1 MKVRGTVPLS
11 FLLPEWLRAPVLSI
25 GCAKEVREIF
35 PYALVSALTSL
46 LWLLGPGP
54 DAGVLNAAWV
64 AGELATVAMGAA
76 MFGHEFTH
84 RTVSLMLVQP
94 VTRAEIWRRKMQ
106 VLGVAMGVVV
116 VCRLAGTVLHGNP
129 GQAFTF
135 AGLMSL
141 SGVGYGLLVAPLMA
155 ILSRGT
161 LAGTVFTVALPAI
174 SWQVAGLAA
183 LARFGID
190 GWNSAAATDLTATVF
205 VILVAAQWIIAPFLS
220 RLMFLRLE
228 AADARG
234 LAIRLPRWLGRTVG
248 ATPSRGGWL
257 PKVAGK
263 ELRLLAPAVL
273 VAGLYLAVSLTE
285 IVLERVGGPRT
296 EVTSLASFIYAGL
309 VSLLVGALA
318 CAEERQAGTLLW
330 QLVQP
335 VAAGRQW
342 AIKAGVAI
350 VAALLLALGVPWL
363 VWLIHLSQMPPE
375 ALVGVCGFGGTP
387 VSPMDYLKGACQV
400 TTLCVIGLYAS
411 SASPNALRAML
422 WSVPAGLVF
431 VTLFNGLLADAGF
444 HNAFFP
450 LETADRS
457 FLSPAGVLAIGFWMA
472 VLAGVLAVVLG
483 CAFRNFRRLD
493 LRPARV
499 FTHLLVMAASLGGA
513 SLACLVFAGAIRAS
527 GIVLPEQPPTR
538 EGRLAAECD
547 ANLAAIETALSAWYT
562 GHSNTVPASLLAL
575 GYSLGNPRIL
585 VCPADE
591 SRRPATEAALLT
603 PDNVGYEYSLLD
615 AAGDPPQTAQVR
627 CPLHGGTRVFPV
639 FARYGMTRYGTA
651 PTASTASTSLP
662 GPARELSAEQLKELQ
677 SRVSLMMRHGLVPRT
692 TNALFGTVL
701 RYNLVPHS
709 TNTLLPTNAPAGE
722 APAPGDP

>member
-1 MKVRGTVPLS
+1 M
-11 FLLPEWLRAPVLSI
+11 
-25 GCAKEVREIF
+25 
-35 PYALVSALTSL
+35 AL
-46 LWLLGPGP
+46 
-54 DAGVLNAAWV
+54 
-64 AGELATVAMGAA
+64 
-76 MFGHEFTH
+76 
-84 RTVSLMLVQP
+84 
-94 VTRAEIWRRKMQ
+94 
-106 VLGVAMGVVV
+106 
-116 VCRLAGTVLHGNP
+116 
-129 GQAFTF
+129 
-135 AGLMSL
+135 
-141 SGVGYGLLVAPLMA
+141 
-155 ILSRGT
+155 LSRGT

-183 LARFGID
+183 LARFGMD
-190 GWNSAAATDLTATVF
+190 GWNSAAATDHTATVF
-205 VILVAAQWIIAPFLS
+205 VILVAAQWVLAPFIS

-228 AADARG
+228 ATDSRD

-257 PKVAGK
+257 PKVVGK

-273 VAGLYLAVSLTE
+273 VAGLYLAVCLVE
-285 IVLERVGGPRT
+285 VVLQRVGGART
-296 EVTSLASFIYAGL
+296 EVTPLASFIYAGL

-350 VAALLLALGVPWL
+350 VAALVLALGVPWL
-363 VWLIHLSQMPPE
+363 VWLTHLSQVPPPIL
-375 ALVGVCGFGGTP
+375 AGGGTVWGFGAGP
-387 VSPMDYLKGACQV
+387 ASPMDYLKGACQV

-431 VTLFNGLLADAGF
+431 VTCFNGLLDHAGF
-444 HNAFFP
+444 YNAFFP
-450 LETADRS
+450 LETAGRS

-493 LRPARV
+493 LRTARV
-499 FTHLLVMAASLGGA
+499 FTHLLIMAASLTGAALGG
-513 SLACLVFAGAIRAS
+513 LGFAGAIRAS
-527 GIVLPEQPPTR
+527 GIALPEQPPTR
-538 EGRLAAECD
+538 EARLAAECD
-547 ANLAAIETALSAWYT
+547 ANLATIETALGAWYT

-575 GYSLGNPRIL
+575 AYSVENLRVL

-591 SRRPATEAALLT
+591 SRQPATEASLLT
-603 PDNVGYEYSLLD
+603 PDNVGYKYSLLD

-639 FARYGMTRYGTA
+639 FARYGMTRHGTA
-651 PTASTASTSLP
+651 PTASTLSTGPP
-662 GPARELSAEQLKELQ
+662 GPARELSAEQLKELE
-677 SRVSLMMRHGLVPRT
+677 SRVSLMMRYGLVPRT
-692 TNALFGTVL
+692 THALFSTGL
-701 RYNLVPHS
+701 RYNLVTHS